1 MAHIRVMSCC
11 GVKEIDELHCY
22 TALTS
27 MKNIAMGV
35 LNHCAFVIF
44 TGVVEGVVEI
54 GGTTRYGQD
63 FATYITKN
71 GLGEVMVSPTRVNP
85 NSLNRLAVWTWI
97 VDHKALG
104 AWIREHLKT

>member
-1 MAHIRVMSCC
+1 MARISNMTCC
-11 GVKEIDELHCY
+11 GVKEIDELHINT
-22 TALTS
+22 TAFTA
-27 MKNIAMGV
+27 MKNIASDI
-35 LNHCAFVIF
+35 LNRCAFVIF
-44 TGVVEGVVEI
+44 TGVVAI
-54 GGTTRYGQD
+54 DIMRYGEN